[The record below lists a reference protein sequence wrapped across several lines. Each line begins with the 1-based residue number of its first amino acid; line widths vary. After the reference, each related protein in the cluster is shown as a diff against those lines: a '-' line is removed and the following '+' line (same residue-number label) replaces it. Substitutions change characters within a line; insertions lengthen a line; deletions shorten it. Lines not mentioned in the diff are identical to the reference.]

1 MFLVM
6 NGKSKKQ
13 TSGFADSTS
22 SRRTRA
28 FTLIELLVVIAII
41 AILAAMLLP
50 ALAKAK
56 AKAEQA
62 RCFSNIKQL
71 TLGMMMYLDSNNGTF
86 PACASRNTYG
96 NQPEDWIYWRPS
108 TQAQYPIHKSLI
120 VTYVGTGLS
129 TSNMSG
135 VFRCPSDR
143 NDKDRDATDPYL
155 YSYTMTSYG
164 LNGSANPGITSV
176 RETGVGWYPFRQA
189 SIKRPSKTIMIVEE
203 QSVLRGPEASDV
215 SAGGVSVRSV
225 INDGRF
231 VPAGLPNGPHPPP
244 GSTSADVL
252 TSRHN
257 KRADV
262 AFTDGR
268 AEKVRW
274 QFGDYDENTRP

>member
-1 MFLVM
+1 M
-6 NGKSKKQ
+6 NGKIK
-13 TSGFADSTS
+13 TASGFNQATPNC
-22 SRRTRA
+22 RRRA

-62 RCFSNIKQL
+62 RCFSNMKQL

-96 NQPEDWIYWRPS
+96 FQIEDWIYWRPS
-108 TQAQYPIHKSLI
+108 LPAYPIQNSLI
-120 VTYVGTGLS
+120 VTYVGSGQAS
-129 TSNMSG
+129 SNMSG

-143 NDKDRDATDPYL
+143 NDKDRDPVDPYR

-164 LNGSANPGITSV
+164 LNGTANPGITSI
-176 RETGVGWYPFRQA
+176 RQTGGGWFPFRQA
-189 SIKRPSKTIMIVEE
+189 SIKRPGKTIMIVEE
-203 QSVLRGPEASDV
+203 QSVIRGPEASDV
-215 SAGGVSVRSV
+215 AGGVSSRSV
-225 INDGRF
+225 VNDGRF
-231 VPAGLPNGPHPPP
+231 VPAGLANGPHPPP
-244 GSTSADVL
+244 GSTGGDVL

-268 AEKVRW
+268 AEKVPW
-274 QFGDYDENTRP
+274 QFGDFDENTRP